1 MKKLYFIANHPAP
14 AELVEQ
20 FEVISLTA
28 EQKVLWSNIPK
39 TSVAA
44 HISPILA
51 DVKSVVDAGGIV
63 VAVGEPRA
71 CFLAATTAGQG
82 NVFSTFSVRKSVEK
96 QLPDGTVSETLKIP
110 DNCWVRYEL
119 RDKSSFAASL
129 AAFF

>member
-1 MKKLYFIANHPAP
+1 MKRQLLFVANHPAP

-20 FEVISLTA
+20 FEVVSLTA

-39 TSVAA
+39 ISVAA
-44 HISPILA
+44 HIAPILTS
-51 DVKSVVDAGGIV
+51 VKSVVDAGGIV

-96 QLPDGTVSETLKIP
+96 QLSDGTVEKTSVFQFDGLVP
-110 DNCWVRYEL
+110 YEFWNTENP
-119 RDKSSFAASL
+119 R
-129 AAFF
+129 

>member
-39 TSVAA
+39 TSVAV

-96 QLPDGTVSETLKIP
+96 QLPDGTVEKTSVFQFDGLVP
-110 DNCWVRYEL
+110 YE
-119 RDKSSFAASL
+119 F
-129 AAFF
+129 